1 MAVSLIKAIVFDLG
15 GVYFEDG
22 TAKAMKKFEKILNLQ
37 VEKLS
42 EVFGEQGY
50 GRDYRLGKISES
62 EFWEAARESLNL
74 DPGMIKRLKEIWHSS
89 YTQNKSMKTLVR
101 ELRKDYKVAV
111 LSNNIKERVQYLNR
125 KYNLNKEFDD
135 YVYSFKYGFMKPDSK
150 LFRIL
155 FQKLQIEQ
163 DEVVIIDNS
172 AINIET
178 FRRLGFKTIL
188 FQSVKQ
194 LKRELS
200 NLLQD
205 EAC

>member
-22 TAKAMKKFEKILNLQ
+22 TTRAMKKFEKILNLQ
-37 VEKLS
+37 VEELN

-50 GRDYRLGKISES
+50 GRDYRLGKINES
-62 EFWEAARESLNL
+62 EFWGAARESLNL
-74 DPGMIKRLKEIWHSS
+74 DPSMIKRLKEIWHSS

-101 ELRKDYKVAV
+101 KLRKDHKVAV
-111 LSNNIKERVQYLNR
+111 LSNNIRERVQYLNR
-125 KYNLNKEFDD
+125 KYNLNKEFDY
-135 YVYSFKYGFMKPDSK
+135 YVHSFKYGLMKPDSR
-150 LFRIL
+150 LLGIL
-155 FQKLQIEQ
+155 LRKLQVEQ

-178 FRRLGFKTIL
+178 FRTLGAKTIL
-188 FQSVKQ
+188 FRSVSQ

-205 EAC
+205 EGC